1 MNKKASMFYLV
12 RPFISKYLPSK
23 MCRLLTV
30 VLSFILFSAC
40 SNNFTVKQ
48 TFPRPLIES
57 IPVTVNLNL
66 TEEFKNYSY
75 EEANEGRTKITV
87 NIGSAQA
94 VLFETMSEYMF
105 SGKDQDEVQLTITP
119 SIEDFQ
125 YAIPRET
132 RAEIYEIW
140 LKYRVTV
147 SDSENETIADWLIT
161 GYGKTPTAFLK
172 SQQQAIDSAAGIA
185 LRDIGSQLSI
195 GFSRQPDIQA
205 WLEKN
210 TGEQG

>member
-1 MNKKASMFYLV
+1 MVSRL
-12 RPFISKYLPSK
+12 FIALATS
-23 MCRLLTV
+23 
-30 VLSFILFSAC
+30 LFLGAC
-40 SNNFTVKQ
+40 STNYTVQ
-48 TFPRPLIES
+48 QSFPRPLVEP
-57 IPVTVNLNL
+57 IPVAVNLNL
-66 TEEFKNYSY
+66 TEEFKTYTY
-75 EEANEGRTKITV
+75 EEKTEGRSKITV
-87 NIGSAQA
+87 NIGNAQS
-94 VLFETMSEYMF
+94 VLFETMSSYMF
-105 SGKDQDEVQLTITP
+105 AGHDQSAAKLTITP

-147 SDSENETIADWLIT
+147 SDGQGGPIADWLIT

-172 SQQQAIDSAAGIA
+172 SQQQAIDSAAGVA

-205 WLEKN
+205 WLAAN
-210 TGEQG
+210 TGEQGS